1 MLPVFLGA
9 EGMQINTS
17 RFGPVVVYEED
28 VLLFP
33 SGLLGLEDCR
43 HWLLLGDGRSDT
55 VAWLQSIEKPQ
66 IAMAVVAPRRFVPD
80 FRMRVAR
87 AELEPLHLADTSVA
101 EVLVIV
107 GRTDRS
113 ITLNLKAPLVINP
126 ANGVG
131 RQVITNG
138 DLPIA
143 YELRSGPT
151 ALRRIA

>member
-1 MLPVFLGA
+1 
-9 EGMQINTS
+9 MQINTS
-17 RFGPVVVYEED
+17 RFGPVVVHEED
-28 VLLFP
+28 ILYFP
-33 SGLLGLEDCR
+33 SGLLGLEDCQQ
-43 HWLLLGDGRSDT
+43 WLLLGDGHSDA
-55 VAWLQSIEKPQ
+55 VAWLQSIQRPQ
-66 IAMAVVAPRRFVPD
+66 VAMAVVTPRRFVPD

-87 AELEPLHLADTSVA
+87 AELEPLHLTDLSAA

-126 ANGVG
+126 ARGTG

-143 YELRSGPT
+143 YELRSGQT
-151 ALRRIA
+151 ALRRSA